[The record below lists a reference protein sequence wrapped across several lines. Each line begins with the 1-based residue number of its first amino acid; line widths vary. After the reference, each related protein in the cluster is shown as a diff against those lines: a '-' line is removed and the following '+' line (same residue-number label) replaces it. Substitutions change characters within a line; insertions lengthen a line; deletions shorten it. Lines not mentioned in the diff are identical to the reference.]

1 MKINLFIN
9 DNLNNSSLV
18 NFCKQSKKFKFV
30 FQNLSTIKSFHNQ
43 RTLIILKENFLIN
56 DFNKKFKKNISF
68 FSKNICFFLSKKY
81 NKKDLN
87 INANVIN
94 FPIRFT
100 DFEDLLQNVFKTKRK
115 KFKNLELRNDSYL
128 FNTDNNKITHLTEI
142 ESQIILILFKNKT
155 VKKNSLNSTVLK
167 QSPLINSKSLDS
179 HLYRL
184 RKKLTSIDHARQII
198 LVKNQSLIIV

>member
-1 MKINLFIN
+1 MKINLFVN
-9 DNLNNSSLV
+9 DNLNNSNLV

-30 FQNLSTIKSFHNQ
+30 FQDLSTIKSFHNQ

-56 DFNKKFKKNISF
+56 DFKKKFKKNISF

-81 NKKDLN
+81 IKNDLN
-87 INANVIN
+87 INANIIK

-100 DFEDLLQNVFKTKRK
+100 DFEDILQNVFKIQNK

-128 FNTDNNKITHLTEI
+128 FNIDNNKITHLTEI
-142 ESQIILILFKNKT
+142 ESEIILILFKKKI
-155 VKKNSLNSTVLK
+155 VKKNFLNSEVLK
-167 QSPLINSKSLDS
+167 QSPLIDSKSLDS

-184 RKKLTSIDHARQII
+184 RKKLTSIDHTRQII
-198 LVKNQSLIIV
+198 LVKNQSLKIV